1 MTEKQ
6 KTILNNIT
14 MKYMET
20 KYYITREQLRFLD
33 HYQNMFN
40 NVAED
45 VKGLSSGENTDMQLG
60 FELGKLHSTLRDQHL
75 HMLSLTTTIGYQ
87 TIKDDK

>member
-1 MTEKQ
+1 MIE
-6 KTILNNIT
+6 N
-14 MKYMET
+14 

-60 FELGKLHSTLRDQHL
+60 FELGKLYSTLRDQHL

-87 TIKDDK
+87 IIQDEKQADRS